1 MEKNSK
7 NKTEKKSVLSQVGDF
22 IRRHPLLFNFCM
34 VVLVGIGIIWIALLA
49 LDVWTDHGKYEV
61 VPSLRGLTYQQ
72 AKTTL
77 ESNNMTAELSD
88 SIYDS
93 SMPPGTVV
101 EQSPRPNTKVK
112 TNRTVYLTVTA
123 FTPKMVTLPSV
134 TDMSERQ
141 AVSTLEGIGISKIK
155 VVSVASDYKD
165 LVLGVKY
172 NGLPVQPGTRIPSS
186 ATITLE
192 VGMGIGDDYSDVDT
206 TIVESVDV
214 EDVTENSLFD

>member
-1 MEKNSK
+1 MEKNN
-7 NKTEKKSVLSQVGDF
+7 NKAEKADVLKQAMAFV
-22 IRRHPLLFNFCM
+22 RRHPLLFNFCM
-34 VVLVGIGIIWIALLA
+34 VILVGILIVWLALLA
-49 LDVWTDHGKYEV
+49 LDVWTGHGKYEI

-112 TNRTVYLTVTA
+112 TNRTVYLTVTS

-141 AVSTLEGIGISKIK
+141 AVSTLEGIGISNIRI
-155 VVSVASDYKD
+155 VSVASDYKD

-172 NGLPVQPGTRIPSS
+172 NGLPIQPGTRIPSS
-186 ATITLE
+186 ATVTLE
-192 VGMGIGDDYSDVDT
+192 VGMGIGDDYSDIDS
-206 TIVESVDV
+206 TIVEGVDL